1 MTPRPTAPARARP
14 HRGARQ
20 ESHPLGPI
28 LALLDPMKTTQQDK
42 TVQSLERQLNAF
54 RQRQAFDGS
63 IPDPAPQD
71 IAALLRIQATGTLLH
86 ARYGQA
92 RMIGAWEQDIAAW
105 LAAGLDTPPCFD
117 RVRDAYQPPPNG
129 LDGLFIGPVITAN
142 GPPPRGY
149 HLEFFIARRED
160 PPEVSDL
167 EWSYPHPKNK
177 CESARLLAAS
187 AGFME
192 GNCIVFFPENIRAR
206 DKVSH
211 QQYALFFFN
220 KFQKIYE
227 EITLRNTTTFIGADL
242 AEAWMGASRG
252 MAPEDCYRARCVW
265 GYLHDYYHHRGPMP
279 LDTNLQLKLNW
290 HAGLLEE
297 IKVDSQVVLE
307 CLDPRIAYG
316 ASVIEFVLLERLFRY
331 PLQVDVCRNF
341 DSGTG
346 VFLFEWLAE
355 HGAIALDGGRI
366 TAFGREAIY
375 GALRSLVE
383 TIEALERSAR
393 GDDYKALARQFVYRY
408 LRPPSQEGDR
418 FDIPPRM
425 RAVLDAAH
433 RPEREL
439 QFADLAY

>member
-1 MTPRPTAPARARP
+1 MTAQPDAPARVRARHAARP
-14 HRGARQ
+14 PGAF
-20 ESHPLGPI
+20 SSPI
-28 LALLDPMKTTQQDK
+28 PAPLDPMKTTQQDK
-42 TVQSLERQLNAF
+42 TVQALERQLNAF

-63 IPDPAPQD
+63 IAHPTQEDQ
-71 IAALLRIQATGTLLH
+71 AALRRIQATGTLLH
-86 ARYGQA
+86 SRYGQA
-92 RMIGAWEQDIAAW
+92 RMVDAWERDIDAW
-105 LAAGLDTPPCFD
+105 LAAGLATPPCFD
-117 RVRDAYQPPPNG
+117 RVRDTYQPPPDG
-129 LDGLFIGPVITAN
+129 MDGLFIGPVITAN

-167 EWSYPHPKNK
+167 EWTYPHPKNK

-192 GNCIVFFPENIRAR
+192 GNCIVFFPENVRAR
-206 DKVSH
+206 EKVSH

-227 EITLRNTTTFIGADL
+227 EITVRNTASLIGPDL
-242 AEAWMGASRG
+242 AESWVGASRG

-279 LDTNLQLKLNW
+279 LDTHLQLKLNW

-331 PLQVDVCRNF
+331 PLQPDVQRNF

-355 HGAIALDGGRI
+355 HGAIAVDGARI
-366 TAFGREAIY
+366 TAFDREAIY

-383 TIEALERSAR
+383 TIEALERCAR
-393 GDDYKALARQFVYRY
+393 GEDYKALARQFVHRY
-408 LRPPSQEGDR
+408 LHPPSQEGDR

-433 RPEREL
+433 RPGREL